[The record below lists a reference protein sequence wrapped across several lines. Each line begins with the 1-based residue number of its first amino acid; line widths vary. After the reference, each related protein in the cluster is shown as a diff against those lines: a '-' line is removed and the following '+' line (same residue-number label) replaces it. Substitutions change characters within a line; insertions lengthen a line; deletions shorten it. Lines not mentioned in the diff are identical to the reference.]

1 MELGEILDQ
10 RRCTV
15 ALQAKTKPECLEEL
29 AELMAATDLGVPRD
43 ALLAALRER
52 EALGST
58 GFENGVA
65 IPHARLPGK
74 VPFALGVAVSPG
86 GVDYAS
92 SDGSPSTLFFVLVG
106 PEESSTEYLRYLAHV
121 SRVGLN
127 RTAREELR
135 AAPTRAALYAA
146 VGAYLTPVTP
156 AAAGP
161 GGGHKLLIITLY
173 ELRLLDDV
181 VNLLLE
187 HGIHGATITE
197 STGIKN
203 VRSHVPLFGHFL
215 NFLGDRHE
223 AGRTIMAVVKTR
235 EVQPLVAELEQITGD
250 LDTHRGA
257 AVLAVDLWYGKG
269 SLEPG

>member
-1 MELGEILDQ
+1 MALGEILDQ

-29 AELMAATDLGVPRD
+29 AELMAATGLGVPRD

-65 IPHARLPGK
+65 IPHARLPGD

-92 SDGSPSTLFFVLVG
+92 ADGARSTLFFVLVG
-106 PEESSTEYLRYLAHV
+106 PEESSTEYLRYLAHI
-121 SRVGLN
+121 SRLGLN
-127 RTAREELR
+127 RTAREDLR
-135 AAPTRAALYAA
+135 AAPTRSALYAA
-146 VGAYLTPVTP
+146 VGSYLTPVTP
-156 AAAGP
+156 AAAAA
-161 GGGHKLLIITLY
+161 GGGRKLLIITLH

-181 VNLLLE
+181 AAMLLE

-197 STGIKN
+197 STGVKN

-223 AGRTIMAVVKTR
+223 ASRTIMAVVEAR
-235 EVQPLVAELEQITGD
+235 EVKPLVAELEQITGD

-269 SLEPG
+269 SLEAG

>member
-1 MELGEILDQ
+1 MELAEILDR

-15 ALQAKTKPECLEEL
+15 ALRAKTKPECLEEL
-29 AELMAATDLGVPRD
+29 AALMAATDLGVPRD

-52 EALGST
+52 EELGST

-65 IPHARLPGK
+65 IPHARLPGD

-106 PEESSTEYLRYLAHV
+106 PEESSTEYLRYLAHI

-127 RTAREELR
+127 RTAREEIG

-146 VGAYLTPVTP
+146 VNAYLTPVTP
-156 AAAGP
+156 AAGAGS
-161 GGGHKLLIITLY
+161 GRKLLIIVLH

-181 VNLLLE
+181 ATLFLE
-187 HGIHGATITE
+187 HGIEGATVTE
-197 STGIKN
+197 STGVTN
-203 VRSHVPLFGHFL
+203 VRSNVPLFGDFL
-215 NFLGDRHE
+215 NFFGDRRG
-223 AGRTIMAVVKTR
+223 ASRTIMAVVEAR
-235 EVQPLVAELEQITGD
+235 EVKPLVTELEQITGD
-250 LDTHRGA
+250 LDTHRAA
-257 AVLAVDLWYGKG
+257 AVLAVDLWYSKG
-269 SLEPG
+269 SLEAG